1 MINIGAED
9 YNVLKQQYIKKYIR
23 LELLD
28 FQYNIV
34 DELSGNMTK
43 CSINVDSNSD
53 LRRSCDLAF
62 VVTTSTFDIKSGSKL
77 WLDKFVRSYVGY
89 ENMRTGEIQWYNQG
103 IYLVNNPQWSYD
115 ASTNEISMQ
124 ALDLMSKLTGLRNGN
139 LEGIPTVIAK
149 DENVR
154 EAIISTLELGGFTK
168 YVCEECK
175 TNDGTIVPVPYDI
188 EIDVGGTV
196 YDVLAELRDIMPN
209 YQIYFDVNGVFHY
222 EPIPLAYDDPVLIDD
237 NLWQYTLLSENI
249 NTDFESV
256 KNYVEVLGHTWDV
269 DYYSPSESTTVS
281 GGTITPTFADLKE
294 LQQDTAVG
302 ITLPSDIDVSGGGG
316 QLLPD
321 GYKQFSYIQ
330 STGTQYIDTGFSISS
345 NNYNKIKFIVDC
357 DIIGKGSGASDWLI
371 NGSNINNAYFYVG
384 QYQSKYYYGC
394 GTTDH
399 NTNISVISGRHTFTL
414 DTKNK
419 KFSVSDVLEVSA
431 TTESVTATANLYLC
445 GFAYTAQRSFAQKLY
460 GSKIYQDDV
469 LVRNFIPCKN
479 SSGVIG
485 LYDVVNSQFY
495 SNAGTG
501 EFTAGI
507 EKEDLPSGYIQL
519 EYIQS
524 SGTQYIDT
532 GFKPNQDTRLVATV
546 DFSPATA
553 WRWIFGGRQAASS
566 NAFGFLSQ
574 ENSKYR
580 FDYGAS
586 TNSLSYE
593 PTGYITIDINK
604 NKCHINSTLAST
616 ATYTTFTSPVSCFL
630 FGNNNNGTYTGGS
643 TLKMYSCQIYDNNVL
658 IRNFVPCKNSDGI
671 IGMYDTTNNQ
681 FYQNL
686 GTGEFVGGSEL
697 FPDSVDYKITIN
709 YLGKYG
715 VVDIDDEVVKK
726 LAKDIEW
733 IFKAEADVEEPLLPS
748 GYTQVEYIQSEGAQY
763 IDTGFKPNQ
772 DTRVVGDMQFMSNT
786 SDKESALFGYRVATN
801 SQQYNFYQY
810 NGTMRSPYNNSVG
823 YTTTLSTDKISIDK
837 NKNVTSVN
845 GVVTSNVSYASFQC
859 GGNMYLFGLNLN
871 GSLSATQGS
880 RRIYTCKIYDD
891 DVLVRDFIP
900 CKNSDGVIGM
910 YDIVN
915 SQFYQNSGSGEFVAG
930 DEVGPVQNMKFWRF
944 MGHQQAQATSYDN
957 NPSSPFYV
965 GDPIGSSSV
974 GRIRIVLYGGEYDN
988 IYSDDLA
995 KQRADFEIYQRSRLN
1010 DSISMESIPI
1020 PWMDANIVISHKF
1033 GQKPEPS
1040 KYIVKSFSV
1049 DYATGGT
1056 MTINAISW
1064 YPYYEESEVV

>member
-53 LRRSCDLAF
+53 LRRSCDLGF
-62 VVTTSTFDIKSGSKL
+62 VVTTSTFDIKAGSKL
-77 WLDKFVRSYVGY
+77 WLDKFCRPYVGY

-103 IYLVNNPQWSYD
+103 IYLVNNPQWSYN

-154 EAIISTLELGGFTK
+154 EAIISTLALGGFTK

-196 YDVLAELRDIMPN
+196 YDILAELRDIMPN

-222 EPIPLAYDDPVLIDD
+222 ETIPLAYDDPVLIDD
-237 NLWQYTLLSENI
+237 DLWSSLLISENI

-294 LQQDTAVG
+294 LQNDTAVG
-302 ITLPSDIDVSGGGG
+302 ITLPSDIANVDKIAINFLG
-316 QLLPD
+316 
-321 GYKQFSYIQ
+321 SY
-330 STGTQYIDTGFSISS
+330 
-345 NNYNKIKFIVDC
+345 N
-357 DIIGKGSGASDWLI
+357 
-371 NGSNINNAYFYVG
+371 
-384 QYQSKYYYGC
+384 
-394 GTTDH
+394 
-399 NTNISVISGRHTFTL
+399 
-414 DTKNK
+414 
-419 KFSVSDVLEVSA
+419 
-431 TTESVTATANLYLC
+431 
-445 GFAYTAQRSFAQKLY
+445 
-460 GSKIYQDDV
+460 
-469 LVRNFIPCKN
+469 
-479 SSGVIG
+479 
-485 LYDVVNSQFY
+485 
-495 SNAGTG
+495 
-501 EFTAGI
+501 
-507 EKEDLPSGYIQL
+507 
-519 EYIQS
+519 
-524 SGTQYIDT
+524 
-532 GFKPNQDTRLVATV
+532 
-546 DFSPATA
+546 
-553 WRWIFGGRQAASS
+553 
-566 NAFGFLSQ
+566 
-574 ENSKYR
+574 
-580 FDYGAS
+580 
-586 TNSLSYE
+586 
-593 PTGYITIDINK
+593 
-604 NKCHINSTLAST
+604 
-616 ATYTTFTSPVSCFL
+616 
-630 FGNNNNGTYTGGS
+630 
-643 TLKMYSCQIYDNNVL
+643 
-658 IRNFVPCKNSDGI
+658 
-671 IGMYDTTNNQ
+671 
-681 FYQNL
+681 
-686 GTGEFVGGSEL
+686 
-697 FPDSVDYKITIN
+697 
-709 YLGKYG
+709 
-715 VVDIDDEVVKK
+715 VVDIDDKPVKSLSK
-726 LAKDIEW
+726 NIEW

-748 GYTQVEYIQSEGAQY
+748 GYTQLEYVQSDGAQY
-763 IDTGFKPNQ
+763 IDTEFKPNQ

-786 SDKESALFGYRVATN
+786 SDKESALFGYRVAVN
-801 SQQYNFYQY
+801 NQQYNFYQY

-823 YTTTLSTDKISIDK
+823 YTTALSTDKISIDK
-837 NKNVTSVN
+837 NKNVTTVN
-845 GVVTSNVSYASFQC
+845 GTVTSNVNYANFQC
-859 GGNMYLFGLNLN
+859 GGNMYLFALNLN
-871 GSLSATQGS
+871 GTLSATQGG
-880 RRIYTCKIYDD
+880 RRIYTCKIYDNGT
-891 DVLVRDFIP
+891 LIRDFVP
-900 CKNSDGVIGM
+900 CKNSANIIGM

-915 SQFYQNSGSGEFVAG
+915 AKFYQNSGTGEFTGG

-944 MGHQQAQATSYDN
+944 MGHQQAQALSYDD

-995 KQRADFEIYQRSRLN
+995 QQRADFEIYQRSRLN
-1010 DSISMESIPI
+1010 DSISMETIPI
-1020 PWMDANIVISHKF
+1020 PWMDANIVISHRF
-1033 GQKPEPS
+1033 GQKQEPS